1 MESINESFSRFIS
14 AILLEDI
21 DNVQWGVRCCV
32 GAAISYFI
40 GKSFWMDAKKLMS
53 VVRINQIKDLSLLLD
68 PASIVVPLIVSV
80 SGKVGSN
87 RPIKL
92 KSSNLQ
98 PVILQ
103 ETKKS
108 CILKRQV
115 QTQVDS
121 RGNRNEVCSWKE
133 EHVDTHTVNIEVPWY
148 LDDGTGQVFVLQA
161 QRASNFLESTVAHV
175 AGYESKILPVRG
187 TADDSQRELDYL
199 VMNKVTKKPVLVTG
213 TPLTVIGEAVK
224 DDSGRI
230 QIQKPKKGP
239 FHVSGKNIDELIKD
253 CKGGAWLCKCTS
265 LLLASYGIFL
275 IGKQAFHY
283 ITRRY
288 SNQEP
293 QNRVLDYATDT
304 SGLDGEDAATDTSGL
319 DGEDAATDTL
329 GLDGEIAATAG
340 EIAAT
345 AGDGLSVT
353 ELTPNLCAICVQQEY
368 NSVLVPCG
376 HMCCC
381 LNCSSRLVV
390 CPLCRRRID
399 QVVEVF
405 RS

>member
-1 MESINESFSRFIS
+1 MCNGEFAVVLVQLFR
-14 AILLEDI
+14 ILLE
-21 DNVQWGVRCCV
+21 NLFGYR
-32 GAAISYFI
+32 
-40 GKSFWMDAKKLMS
+40 
-53 VVRINQIKDLSLLLD
+53 
-68 PASIVVPLIVSV
+68 PLVICFE
-80 SGKVGSN
+80 KELH
-87 RPIKL
+87 L
-92 KSSNLQ
+92 KTPNA
-98 PVILQ
+98 
-103 ETKKS
+103 
-108 CILKRQV
+108 
-115 QTQVDS
+115 
-121 RGNRNEVCSWKE
+121 E
-133 EHVDTHTVNIEVPWY
+133 E
-148 LDDGTGQVFVLQA
+148 
-161 QRASNFLESTVAHV
+161 RASNFLESTVAHV

-199 VMNKVTKKPVLVTG
+199 VMNKITKKPLLVTG

-265 LLLASYGIFL
+265 LVLASYGIFL
-275 IGKQAFHY
+275 IGKQGFHY

-304 SGLDGEDAATDTSGL
+304 PGL

-329 GLDGEIAATAG
+329 GLDG

-353 ELTPNLCAICVQQEY
+353 ELTPNLCAICLQQEY